1 MISPKQCARCGT
13 GVSPDALWGL
23 CHKCLFDEATA
34 LPSGEGILSAKN
46 RRFGDYELGVQ
57 LGRGGM
63 GVVYEAVQ
71 VSLRRPVALKM
82 VLDSEAGSPLAH
94 RRFRVEAEA
103 AAKLDHPNIVP
114 IYEVGEHEGQSF
126 LSMKFIAGNTL
137 REKIAAGDLCL
148 KPKGNA
154 TSRTDLRHRTVAI
167 VQLMATIARA
177 VDHAHEKNVLHR
189 DLKPSNILVDR
200 EGQPHLTDFGLA
212 KMLEFDIGKTPAVA
226 LTISGTTLGTPS
238 YMSPEQAAGQRLS
251 AASDIYSLGAILYEM
266 LTGDPPFK
274 AATVLETLRLVA
286 DQQPRRPSVENP
298 RIDRDLDTICL
309 KCLEKN
315 PAARYTSALALAED
329 LERWLRQEPIRARPA
344 GVPLRIG
351 RWVKRNRPAAAL
363 IVSLFFGFAMA
374 LELLHLAHQR
384 QKRLEVIRA
393 NNTQMFNEEIETLWR
408 DTNRTYIHIHSVR
421 LAQLVDA
428 DLRPPGPHDVRLTFA
443 AVIDADPWGQAMK
456 YAPLF
461 TIIEE
466 RMEKLCG
473 RSVFIDLR
481 LYKFSGDGGQAPVT
495 LGEVDFQ
502 RLGPVRFIQASRAQP
517 GLELIVREI
526 LPKEGVIFARKELGI
541 TDLSQV
547 SGLRVAF
554 AHTNSTISFLSKV
567 HLKRAGL
574 SAGHFSMVSNL
585 VVIRWSRDLSSPK
598 GSGRADLENESDG
611 YAHREVMQHVQEGLF
626 DIGEGPRRYFD
637 MNKNR
642 KKGLVELRS
651 FPVVADVVV
660 AKAGLSAE
668 LIDAFRQSLLSLRS
682 KHEHE
687 LLSRLKHDL
696 KGYAQ
701 VNDRDYDDLRSMLTN
716 EVARF
721 ESSAP
726 PQSKALSGRPRT
738 SAIK

>member
-1 MISPKQCARCGT
+1 MISPKQCARCGKEI
-13 GVSPDALWGL
+13 SPDALWGL

-46 RRFGDYELGVQ
+46 RQFGDYDLGAQ

-82 VLDSEAGSPLAH
+82 ILDSEAGSPLAH

-103 AAKLDHPNIVP
+103 AAKLDYPNIVP

-126 LSMKFIAGNTL
+126 LSMKLIAGNTL
-137 REKIAAGDLCL
+137 REKIASGDLCL

-154 TSRTDLRHRTVAI
+154 NSRTDLRHRTVAI
-167 VQLMATIARA
+167 VRLMATIARA

-189 DLKPSNILVDR
+189 DLKPSNILIDR

-374 LELLHLAHQR
+374 LELLHLAHQK
-384 QKRLEVIRA
+384 QKRLELIRA
-393 NNTQMFNEEIETLWR
+393 NNTQIFNEEIENLWR
-408 DTNRTYIHIHSVR
+408 DTNRTYIHIHSSR

-428 DLRPPGPHDVRLTFA
+428 DPRPPSPDDVRLTFA
-443 AVIDADPWGQAMK
+443 AVIDADPWGQATK
-456 YAPLF
+456 YAPLL

-466 RMEKLCG
+466 RMKKLCG
-473 RSVFIDLR
+473 RPVLIDLR
-481 LYKFSGDGGQAPVT
+481 LYKFNGDGGQAPVT

-502 RLGPVRFIQASRAQP
+502 RLGALRYIQARKTEPDLQ
-517 GLELIVREI
+517 LIACEV
-526 LPKEGVIFARKELGI
+526 LPKDGVIFVRKELGI
-541 TDLSQV
+541 TNLTQV
-547 SGLRVAF
+547 AGRRLAF
-554 AHTNSTISFLSKV
+554 AHTNSTVSFLAKARIG
-567 HLKRAGL
+567 RAGL
-574 SAGHFSMVSNL
+574 RGHDFSMVSNL
-585 VVIRWSRDLSSPK
+585 GLHAWN
-598 GSGRADLENESDG
+598 ADLVVRNKARTDSESDV
-611 YAHREVMQHVQEGLF
+611 YNHREVLRQVQANLF
-626 DIGEGPRRYFD
+626 DVGPAPRRYFE

-642 KKGLVELRS
+642 GKGLVELES
-651 FPVVADVVV
+651 FPVIADAVV
-660 AKAGLSAE
+660 AKTGTPAE
-668 LIDAFRQSLLSLRS
+668 MADAFRQSLLSLSNKR
-682 KHEHE
+682 ERQ
-687 LLSRLKHDL
+687 LLGRLKHDL
-696 KGYAQ
+696 RGFAQ

-716 EVARF
+716 EVRLF
-721 ESSAP
+721 EASAP
-726 PQSKALSGRPRT
+726 HGESIHSQNSQVPRDR
-738 SAIK
+738 